1 MRSRLENGALIIDPD
16 VKRLDASIAPTLKNE
31 IVAVLPASPARTIID
46 LSGVS
51 FVDSSGLGAL
61 VALLKRVGPSGSL
74 VLAGV
79 QPPVAKLLAL
89 TRLDRVFEVHPTLA
103 AAMRPP
109 R

>member
-1 MRSRLENGALIIDPD
+1 MQSRVDGGALIIEPGLS
-16 VKRLDASIAPTLKNE
+16 RLDASVAPGLKE
-31 IVAVLPASPARTIID
+31 QVSAVLPGAPTRVVID

-61 VALLKRVGPSGSL
+61 VALLKRVGPTGSL

-89 TRLDRVFEVHPTLA
+89 TRLDRVFEVQPSVRAALSPTG
-103 AAMRPP
+103 
-109 R
+109 